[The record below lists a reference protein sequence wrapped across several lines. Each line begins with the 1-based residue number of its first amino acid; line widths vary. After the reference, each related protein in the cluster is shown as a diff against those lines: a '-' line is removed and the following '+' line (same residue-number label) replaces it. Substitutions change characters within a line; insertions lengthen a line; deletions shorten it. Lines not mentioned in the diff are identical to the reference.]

1 MNFQELLDCIMYV
14 KARNKRVTIIT
25 NATLLDSEKIKL
37 LAKLKVDLIEITINS
52 YSKEIHENI
61 NGIKG
66 SFDKT
71 IKAIKEI
78 INNGIEVVAPIVI
91 TKYNV
96 KDIEKTL
103 EFIHS
108 LGIKRIMINRYNIG
122 GNGCNEYND
131 ILANLDDL
139 QNAYKECQK
148 FAEKH
153 NLKLYSLV
161 CTPHCVLDPDDYP
174 NIVFSNCGVNNLN
187 RRYTLTR
194 DGNIRY
200 CNHSPEVIGNI
211 FDNKMIDILK
221 SDKLKQWAKIEPVFC
236 KDCNKKDICQYG
248 CRAAS
253 QQMGYGLK
261 KEDPIVSIYK
271 VKKIEEKI

>member
-1 MNFQELLDCIMYV
+1 MYV
-14 KARNKRVTIIT
+14 KARNKKVTIIT

-52 YSKEIHENI
+52 YNSEIHENI

-66 SFDKT
+66 SFDKS
-71 IKAIKEI
+71 IKSIKEI
-78 INNGIEVVAPIVI
+78 INNGIEVVVPIVI

-96 KDIEKTL
+96 SDIDKTL

-122 GNGCNEYND
+122 GNGCNEYNE
-131 ILANLDDL
+131 ILANFEELK
-139 QNAYKECQK
+139 NAYQKCQR
-148 FAEKH
+148 FAEKY
-153 NLKLYSLV
+153 NIKLYSLV
-161 CTPHCVLDPDDYP
+161 CTPHCVLNPKDYP
-174 NIVFSNCGVNNLN
+174 NIVFSNCGVNNLK

-200 CNHSPEVIGNI
+200 CNHSPEIIGNI
-211 FDNKMIDILK
+211 FDDRMTDILK
-221 SDKLKQWAKIEPVFC
+221 SSKLKRWAEIEPIFC
-236 KDCNKKDICQYG
+236 SKCSKKGSCQYG

-253 QQMGYGLK
+253 QQMGFGLE
-261 KEDPIVSIYK
+261 KEDPIISIYQ
-271 VKKIEEKI
+271 VKNK

>member
-1 MNFQELLDCIMYV
+1 MYV

-66 SFDKT
+66 SFDKS